1 MKPKKI
7 TWTTDTE
14 TNEEQSL
21 LFDRE
26 EIGHKRAGNKPEYA
40 GELFEWTEYSDEV
53 EETEEEWKKDK
64 DGGDPSGII
73 I

>member
-7 TWTTDTE
+7 TWTTDPE

-26 EIGHKRAGNKPEYA
+26 EIGHKRAGNKPEYL

-53 EETEEEWKKDK
+53 SDEDAKEMD
-64 DGGDPSGII
+64 GDPSSVII
-73 I
+73 

>member
-1 MKPKKI
+1 MPPKKI
-7 TWTTDTE
+7 TWTTDPE

-26 EIGHKRAGNKPEYA
+26 EIGHKRAGNKPEYL

-53 EETEEEWKKDK
+53 EETEEEWKKNK
-64 DGGDPSGII
+64 DGGDPSGVII
-73 I
+73 

>member
-7 TWTTDTE
+7 TWTTDPE

-26 EIGHKRAGNKPEYA
+26 EIGHKRAGNKPEYL

-64 DGGDPSGII
+64 NGGDPSGII

>member
-7 TWTTDTE
+7 TWTTDPE

-26 EIGHKRAGNKPEYA
+26 EIGHKRAGNKPEYL

-53 EETEEEWKKDK
+53 AETEEEWKKDK
-64 DGGDPSGII
+64 DGGDPSGVII
-73 I
+73 